1 MSLHWCKRW
10 AIQCKQCTIACNVQ
24 YTVYTWHNSG
34 QSLHYIA
41 NILCMVKE
49 TATKK
54 LVTSI
59 IMIMVGQPITV
70 TYGGAITKLNFI
82 ICHPL
87 RTFWN
92 VWDHQFRKWQPKPVQ
107 HKYSYTSVGSDQNK
121 SWQNVQNVQNV
132 GPVIAFSHS
141 PSESIV

>member
-1 MSLHWCKRW
+1 MYP
-10 AIQCKQCTIACNVQ
+10 Q
-24 YTVYTWHNSG
+24 YTHGITVDL
-34 QSLHYIA
+34 SLHYFAKIV
-41 NILCMVKE
+41 CMVKE

-59 IMIMVGQPITV
+59 MVGQPITG

-92 VWDHQFRKWQPKPVQ
+92 V
-107 HKYSYTSVGSDQNK
+107 
-121 SWQNVQNVQNV
+121 
-132 GPVIAFSHS
+132 
-141 PSESIV
+141 